1 MEIFAIGSLT
11 TLLAIAIINKRK
23 AENRKRM
30 YFMRQSTLY
39 KVIKTIAPQTIEARI
54 KKDTQSQF
62 HKNKSVVRVLQAPNN
77 KAYWVKDNIFYSADI
92 INGEF
97 DPTAGTPVDTINASK
112 KELETLMVILD
123 NLKNG

>member
-1 MEIFAIGSLT
+1 
-11 TLLAIAIINKRK
+11 
-23 AENRKRM
+23 
-30 YFMRQSTLY
+30 MRQSTLY